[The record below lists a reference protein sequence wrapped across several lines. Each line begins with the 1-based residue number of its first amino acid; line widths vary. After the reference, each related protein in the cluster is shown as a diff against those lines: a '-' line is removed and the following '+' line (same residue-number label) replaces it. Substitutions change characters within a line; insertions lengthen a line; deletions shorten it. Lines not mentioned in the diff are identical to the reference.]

1 MDILIDILIVFALL
15 GLLDDL
21 LGNKLGLAESFERGI
36 SVMGRAA
43 LSMIGFYCIGIMLVE
58 RNSAAIMAMA
68 ETLPMDPSLVIG
80 CLLAP
85 DTGGLPITMKV
96 AATPMMGVFTGAL
109 VAGGFGMTLNYQL
122 PVFLTFLP
130 NRHLP
135 DLMRGFSYGLVTL
148 PVGLLVLKRKVRYGL
163 FQSVLKSLWIS
174 VERKI
179 RIMQYRIL
187 VIEDDTDINNVIADT
202 LTKAGYICTQ
212 AFSGTEAL
220 LYLEREN
227 YALAVMDL
235 MLPGLSGENL
245 LPKLKEKQSIPVIVV
260 SAKDGL
266 DSKIN
271 MLTSGAEDYITKP
284 FEIQELIA
292 RVGVQIRRFTG
303 SEETPKQLQYKD
315 LVLNKVSF
323 TASVNGEEIV
333 LTKQEFKILELLLS
347 YPNKVFS
354 KQDIYD
360 YAWNDIY
367 IGEDKTIN
375 VHISNIRK
383 KLKAVSSEEY
393 IETVWGI
400 GFRLAR

>member
-1 MDILIDILIVFALL
+1 
-15 GLLDDL
+15 
-21 LGNKLGLAESFERGI
+21 
-36 SVMGRAA
+36 
-43 LSMIGFYCIGIMLVE
+43 
-58 RNSAAIMAMA
+58 
-68 ETLPMDPSLVIG
+68 
-80 CLLAP
+80 
-85 DTGGLPITMKV
+85 
-96 AATPMMGVFTGAL
+96 
-109 VAGGFGMTLNYQL
+109 
-122 PVFLTFLP
+122 
-130 NRHLP
+130 
-135 DLMRGFSYGLVTL
+135 
-148 PVGLLVLKRKVRYGL
+148 
-163 FQSVLKSLWIS
+163 
-174 VERKI
+174 
-179 RIMQYRIL
+179 MQYRIL

-284 FEIQELIA
+284 FEIQELVA